1 MKKLA
6 ISGGEAVLTSKD
18 EERIKAMTK
27 WPIITEEDE
36 EACLEVIRNN
46 SFSGSAITEKFEEEF
61 KNWIGTD
68 YAVAFCNGT
77 MSLAAAMFS
86 IGLGKGD
93 EIICPTITYWAS
105 VVQATT
111 FGATAVFCNV
121 DDKLCMDPDDLERVI
136 SPKTKAIM
144 VVHYASNPADM
155 DRIMS
160 IAKKHNLI
168 VIEDVSH
175 AQGGLYK
182 GKKLGTFGDVAAMS
196 LMSGKSFAAG
206 ELGILVTNNR
216 RCYERALA
224 YGHYDRNNEKYIK
237 EAEELFPYFRISL
250 GGVKGRANQLCSALA
265 RVQLKYYDERC
276 AEVRKAMNYMFDLI
290 GDVPGFKPLRANE
303 AEGSNNAGYY
313 CEFARYVPEELHGLS
328 AKAFADALNAEL
340 GNFFRLRTGSNYC
353 LHAHNFFKTFDF
365 NNSGEPSRIQNQSR
379 DVRILDEKLESALE
393 KQKNVILCPPIK
405 KYDKEMIEKIAQAVK
420 NVIENHQ
427 QLIATDEETTDD
439 AGRWYGFDNH

>member
-105 VVQATT
+105 IVQATT

-136 SPKTKAIM
+136 SPKTKA
-144 VVHYASNPADM
+144 
-155 DRIMS
+155 
-160 IAKKHNLI
+160 K
-168 VIEDVSH
+168 
-175 AQGGLYK
+175 
-182 GKKLGTFGDVAAMS
+182 
-196 LMSGKSFAAG
+196 
-206 ELGILVTNNR
+206 
-216 RCYERALA
+216 
-224 YGHYDRNNEKYIK
+224 
-237 EAEELFPYFRISL
+237 
-250 GGVKGRANQLCSALA
+250 
-265 RVQLKYYDERC
+265 
-276 AEVRKAMNYMFDLI
+276 
-290 GDVPGFKPLRANE
+290 
-303 AEGSNNAGYY
+303 
-313 CEFARYVPEELHGLS
+313 
-328 AKAFADALNAEL
+328 
-340 GNFFRLRTGSNYC
+340 
-353 LHAHNFFKTFDF
+353 
-365 NNSGEPSRIQNQSR
+365 
-379 DVRILDEKLESALE
+379 
-393 KQKNVILCPPIK
+393 
-405 KYDKEMIEKIAQAVK
+405 
-420 NVIENHQ
+420 
-427 QLIATDEETTDD
+427 
-439 AGRWYGFDNH
+439 